1 MDTLDVPLV
10 IAVADAEPQV
20 GANPEPAEV
29 NTWPDVPDALV
40 KVNAVVMFKEDMV
53 GAVSRT
59 LLPVPVFATLTKFL
73 DASVATALDAVNELN
88 DKLAPAIVPVK
99 VGDADNTLLP
109 VPVFVTL
116 TRFLDAS
123 VATALDAVSA
133 EKTGLALNVAVPPT
147 KRLLVIPT
155 PPAVKIE
162 PVEPLVVSVARLE
175 LMPCANGIRTVV
187 AVCPS
192 FVIAVDRPVAK
203 SAVSALN
210 AELLITVPV
219 TTGCPEVL
227 IWNVPEPL

>member
-1 MDTLDVPLV
+1 MLVAAESLTSSFLAGVTPIPTFWLVSTV
-10 IAVADAEPQV
+10 IAVVPALCNVSAV
-20 GANPEPAEV
+20 AAAEV
-29 NTWPDVPDALV
+29 RLLMVG
-40 KVNAVVMFKEDMV
+40 VVMV
-53 GAVSRT
+53 G
-59 LLPVPVFATLTKFL
+59 L
-73 DASVATALDAVNELN
+73 VA
-88 DKLAPAIVPVK
+88 
-99 VGDADNTLLP
+99 NTLLP

-116 TRFLDAS
+116 TKFLDAS

-133 EKTGLALNVAVPPT
+133 EKTGATLNVAVPPT
-147 KRLLVIPT
+147 NKPLVIPT

-219 TTGCPEVL
+219 TTGWPEVL